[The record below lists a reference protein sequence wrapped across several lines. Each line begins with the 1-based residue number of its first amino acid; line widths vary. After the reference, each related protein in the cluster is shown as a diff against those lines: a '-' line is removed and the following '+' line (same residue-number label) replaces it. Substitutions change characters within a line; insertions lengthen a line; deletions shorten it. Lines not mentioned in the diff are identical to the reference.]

1 MEMQTSP
8 AWQRRSAVG
17 LGAFA
22 ALTAGAA
29 SIGARATR
37 PATKQRWYR
46 RLEKPPFQ
54 PPAAVFPI
62 AWTALYALIAVSGW
76 RVWRKPSGP
85 ARSLALELW
94 GVQLGLNAAWS
105 WLFFGKRRKRTALA
119 DLALLWA
126 SIAGYAA
133 VAHRVD
139 KPAAQMMVPY
149 LGWVA
154 FAGLLNEEIVR
165 RNP

>member
-8 AWQRRSAVG
+8 AWQRRSALG

-37 PATKQRWYR
+37 PATKQLWYR

-54 PPAAVFPI
+54 PPAAVFPV

-85 ARSLALELW
+85 SRSLALELW
-94 GVQLGLNAAWS
+94 GLQLGLNAAWS
-105 WLFFGKRRKRTALA
+105 WLFFGQQSIGGALA
-119 DLALLWA
+119 DIIALWLAIAATIVAAWPRDRAAATLLMPYWAWVTFAATLNLALW
-126 SIAGYAA
+126 
-133 VAHRVD
+133 R
-139 KPAAQMMVPY
+139 
-149 LGWVA
+149 
-154 FAGLLNEEIVR
+154 LN
-165 RNP
+165 